1 MCEWR
6 EYVVPV
12 AGSGDGAKVRQ
23 HVCYEILFIES
34 IKTDAGPAGDSRNGR
49 EGLTPE
55 ELGRRQEV
63 KVSALWE
70 LAMCGL
76 FIQSPAFFFCIYCYH
91 EWEECGCRGP
101 PAVVNSLFRLF
112 WFQSLNMDGHQV
124 RQEVPLPVERSPWP
138 ELNIFMKFYNT
149 LGPR

>member
-1 MCEWR
+1 MCERR

-76 FIQSPAFFFCIYCYH
+76 FIQSPAFFFAFIVITS
-91 EWEECGCRGP
+91 GRSVG
-101 PAVVNSLFRLF
+101 AV
-112 WFQSLNMDGHQV
+112 GHL
-124 RQEVPLPVERSPWP
+124 R
-138 ELNIFMKFYNT
+138 
-149 LGPR
+149 